1 MSGSEKKTAGIRA
14 AQRTHDP
21 YTEKTVLKKPALRK
35 VGFFQKVGFLQG
47 DTLLIPFLFPGTDI
61 KISLSKVNKS

>member
-1 MSGSEKKTAGIRA
+1 MI
-14 AQRTHDP
+14 P
-21 YTEKTVLKKPALRK
+21 ILKKPALRK